1 MAENISADV
10 NELHCA
16 YHLNGQQWS
25 NGLSAVDK
33 AVYDDRVA
41 KLQKKP
47 AELQARKEQAEKM
60 AEEFL
65 KWAQRHG
72 YSGVKKVY
80 WTARSDFNYRTLPG
94 KFSHLYV
101 EESKNNPTDILVE
114 FRSSSQY
121 ADPHLGLSAKS
132 LLKTLTQEAP
142 VKNPGM
148 GKIEEFIGKPDA
160 FQKILKEG
168 VEAAH
173 KESGVP
179 YSGKYLNKDEIKRL
193 QKPFDKNPK
202 GDPTWLI
209 VNQKYTKQ
217 ILGGCRDVLK
227 KAFTRM
233 GDIDIKM
240 YILDELLD
248 TDKLPKYVKVTG
260 RSDKNLTV
268 VQATVDDPLTN
279 AKFDAM
285 VKKNLPLTYEELGG
299 DDGYTIGIKA
309 GSKQIVQIRFKFSS
323 TQLASGLKMSVA
335 PWPGSID
342 KGVDKEI

>member
-16 YHLNGQQWS
+16 YHLNGQNWS
-25 NGLSAVDK
+25 NGLSVVDK

-47 AELQARKEQAEKM
+47 AELEARKAQAEKM

-114 FRSSSQY
+114 FRTSSQY
-121 ADPHLGLSAKS
+121 SDSHLGLSAKS

-148 GKIEEFIGKPDA
+148 GKIEDFIKKPNA

-168 VEAAH
+168 IEAAH
-173 KESGVP
+173 KKTSIP
-179 YSGKYLNKDEIKRL
+179 YDGKYLHKLKIKKLIEDKDPEFLVARE
-193 QKPFDKNPK
+193 
-202 GDPTWLI
+202 
-209 VNQKYTKQ
+209 KYTKQ
-217 ILGGCRDVLK
+217 ILGGCRALLIKELK
-227 KAFTRM
+227 KM
-233 GDIDIKM
+233 GDIDMKM

-260 RSDKNLTV
+260 RSDAKLTTV
-268 VQATVDDPLTN
+268 EATVDDPLTN
-279 AKFDAM
+279 AKYEAM

-299 DDGYTIGIKA
+299 DDGYTIGVKA
-309 GSKQIVQIRFKFSS
+309 GTKPIVQIRFKFSG
-323 TQLASGLKMSVA
+323 TQLATGLKMSVA

-342 KGVDKEI
+342 RGVDRED

>member
-16 YHLNGQQWS
+16 YHLNGRKWS

-47 AELQARKEQAEKM
+47 AELEARIAQAEKM

-72 YSGVKKVY
+72 YSGVKNVY

-121 ADPHLGLSAKS
+121 ADPYLGLSAKS

-148 GKIEEFIGKPDA
+148 GKIEDFIGKPDA

-168 VEAAH
+168 VAAAH
-173 KESGVP
+173 KETAIP
-179 YSGKYLNKDEIKRL
+179 YDGKYLNKQKIKKL
-193 QKPFDKNPK
+193 IEDK
-202 GDPTWLI
+202 DPEFLI
-209 VNQKYTKQ
+209 AREKYTKQ
-217 ILGGCRDVLK
+217 ILGGCRELLIKELK
-227 KAFTRM
+227 KM

-260 RSDKNLTV
+260 RSDANLTTV
-268 VQATVDDPLTN
+268 EATVDDPLTN
-279 AKFDAM
+279 AKYDAM

-299 DDGYTIGIKA
+299 DDGYTIGVKA
-309 GSKQIVQIRFKFSS
+309 GTKQIVQIRFKFSG
-323 TQLASGLKMSVA
+323 TQLATGLKMSVA

-342 KGVDKEI
+342 RGVDKED

>member
-47 AELQARKEQAEKM
+47 AELQARMAQAEKM

-94 KFSHLYV
+94 KFSHRYV

-114 FRSSSQY
+114 FRTSTRY

-148 GKIEEFIGKPDA
+148 GKIEEFIGKPNA
-160 FQKILKEG
+160 FQKILEEG
-168 VEAAH
+168 VSAAH
-173 KESGVP
+173 KDTSIP
-179 YSGKYLNKDEIKRL
+179 YSGKYLDKEKIKKLIAAKDPEFLVARE
-193 QKPFDKNPK
+193 
-202 GDPTWLI
+202 
-209 VNQKYTKQ
+209 KYTKQ
-217 ILGGCRDVLK
+217 ILGGCRELLIKELK
-227 KAFTRM
+227 RM
-233 GDIDIKM
+233 GDIDMKM

-260 RSDKNLTV
+260 RSDAKLTTV
-268 VQATVDDPLTN
+268 EATVDDPLTN

-285 VKKNLPLTYEELGG
+285 VKKNLPLKYEELGG
-299 DDGYTIGIKA
+299 DDGYTIGVKA
-309 GSKQIVQIRFKFSS
+309 GNKPIVQIRFKFSG
-323 TQLASGLKMSVA
+323 TQLATGLKMSVA

-342 KGVDKEI
+342 RGVDKED

>member
-1 MAENISADV
+1 M
-10 NELHCA
+10 
-16 YHLNGQQWS
+16 
-25 NGLSAVDK
+25 
-33 AVYDDRVA
+33 
-41 KLQKKP
+41 
-47 AELQARKEQAEKM
+47 
-60 AEEFL
+60 
-65 KWAQRHG
+65 
-72 YSGVKKVY
+72 
-80 WTARSDFNYRTLPG
+80 
-94 KFSHLYV
+94 
-101 EESKNNPTDILVE
+101 
-114 FRSSSQY
+114 
-121 ADPHLGLSAKS
+121 
-132 LLKTLTQEAP
+132 KTLTQEAP

-148 GKIEEFIGKPDA
+148 GKIESFIGQPGV
-160 FQKILKEG
+160 FQKLLEEG
-168 VEAAH
+168 VAAAH
-173 KESGVP
+173 KESSVP
-179 YSGKYLNKDEIKRL
+179 YSGKYLDKNEIKRL
-193 QKPFDKNPK
+193 QKPFDDHPK

-209 VNQKYTKQ
+209 VNKKYTKQ

-342 KGVDKEI
+342 NGVDKEI

>member
-16 YHLNGQQWS
+16 YHLNGGNWT
-25 NGLSAVDK
+25 NGLSVVDK
-33 AVYDDRVA
+33 AVYDDRVE

-47 AELQARKEQAEKM
+47 AELEARKAQAEKM

-80 WTARSDFNYRTLPG
+80 WTARSDFNYRNLPG

-114 FRSSSQY
+114 FRTSSQY

-148 GKIEEFIGKPDA
+148 GKIEDFIKKPDA

-173 KESGVP
+173 KETSIP
-179 YSGKYLNKDEIKRL
+179 YDGKYLNKLKIKKL
-193 QKPFDKNPK
+193 IESK
-202 GDPTWLI
+202 DPEFL
-209 VNQKYTKQ
+209 VVREKYTKQ
-217 ILGGCRDVLK
+217 ILGGCRALLIKELK
-227 KAFTRM
+227 KM
-233 GDIDIKM
+233 GDIDMKM

-260 RSDKNLTV
+260 RSDAKLTTV
-268 VQATVDDPLTN
+268 EATVDDPLTN
-279 AKFDAM
+279 AKYDAM

-299 DDGYTIGIKA
+299 DDGYTIGVKA
-309 GSKQIVQIRFKFSS
+309 GTKQIVQIRFKFSG
-323 TQLASGLKMSVA
+323 TQLATGLKMSVA

-342 KGVDKEI
+342 RGVDRED

>member
-16 YHLNGQQWS
+16 WVLNGKKWS
-25 NGLSAVDK
+25 GGLDASDK
-33 AVYDDRVA
+33 RVYDDRVA

-47 AELQARKEQAEKM
+47 AELQARTLQAEKM

-65 KWAQRHG
+65 KWANRHG
-72 YSGVKKVY
+72 YSGVRNVY
-80 WTARSDFNYRTLPG
+80 WTARSDFNYQNLPG

-114 FRSSSQY
+114 FKNSTRY
-121 ADPHLGLSAKS
+121 EDPHLGLSAKS

-148 GKIEEFIGKPDA
+148 GKIETFIKQPGV
-160 FQKILKEG
+160 FQKLLEEG
-168 VEAAH
+168 VASAH

-179 YSGKYLNKDEIKRL
+179 YKGKYLSKEKIKEL
-193 QKPFDKNPK
+193 QKPTKNNKK
-202 GDPTWLI
+202 GDPEWLL

-217 ILGGCRDVLK
+217 ILGGCREILIDAFK
-227 KAFTRM
+227 KI

-260 RSDKNLTV
+260 RSDANLTNIE
-268 VQATVDDPLTN
+268 ATVDDPLSN
-279 AKFDAM
+279 AKFEAL

-299 DDGYTIGIKA
+299 DDGYTIGVKA
-309 GSKQIVQIRFKFSS
+309 GTKQIVQIRFKFSG
-323 TQLASGLKMSVA
+323 TQLATGLKMSVA
-335 PWPGSID
+335 PWPGSIER
-342 KGVDKEI
+342 GVDRED